1 MPSKADRVRRFDHDL
16 GVYGLPGDV
25 SPWDIRF
32 HPEDRAFLDRE
43 SDGRYRVRVWAEPGL
58 TDGLVVA
65 KRNADYLGF
74 ALGAIATTQR
84 FVFWEAVAALLPDDE
99 ISLAF
104 RSPSGK
110 AVYLVPSGISNAVER
125 LDRWTVPNLSPM
137 DVPSWS
143 QGAVIYQIFPD
154 RFANGDPSND
164 PPDTDQWGSPPHPR
178 RFQGGDLIG
187 ISENLDYLNELGVDL
202 IYLNPIFTSPSNHR
216 YDAIDYLQVDPSLG
230 GNAALIE
237 LVKKAHELGIKVV
250 VDASF
255 NHCHPGFFAF
265 QDLIR
270 AGSESPYRD
279 WFVIRD
285 WPVRIKAGKSTKGQ
299 PGKGWQS
306 EWLPVW
312 AEQSGLEI
320 EYVLDHGLTVEPTY
334 ESWYGVASM
343 PRINLANPEARR
355 YMLGIAAEWI
365 RLAGIDGWRMDVARY
380 VDPDFWVDF
389 RKVVKEANPESYLIG
404 EFMGDAGAWLQ
415 GDRFDA
421 TMNYTFRDICLR
433 YLAHDEID
441 AVEAADDLAR
451 LWAQY
456 AWAVTLAN
464 QNLIGSHDTARFLSV
479 AGGEQWRLRLATVL
493 ALTYP
498 GAPGIYYGD
507 EVGLIGEDDPGSR
520 NAFPWEPDP
529 RSHELHRTVIEL
541 TSLRKKHLALV
552 KGEWRPLLAKSGLL
566 AFERRL
572 GRQRLMV
579 VINRGKRRRIDLPSS
594 GKVLWGDAE
603 LDQRKLTIAAREAA
617 IVKLGR

>member
-25 SPWDIRF
+25 SPWDVRF
-32 HPEDRAFLDRE
+32 HPGDRAFLDRE
-43 SDGRYRVRVWAEPGL
+43 SDGRYRIRVWAEPGL
-58 TDGLVVA
+58 TDGLIVA
-65 KRNADYLGF
+65 KRNVEYLGF
-74 ALGAIATTQR
+74 ALEAIATSDR
-84 FVFWEAVAALLPDDE
+84 FVFWEATPPLLPDDE

-104 RSPSGK
+104 RNPSGK

-125 LDRWTVPNLSPM
+125 LDRWTVPDLSPIN
-137 DVPSWS
+137 VPGWS

-154 RFANGDPSND
+154 RFANGDLTND

-178 RFQGGDLIG
+178 HFQGGDLIG
-187 ISENLDYLNELGVDL
+187 ITQHLDYLNELGVDL

-230 GNAALIE
+230 GNEALIE
-237 LVKKAHELGIKVV
+237 LVKKAHDLGIKVIL
-250 VDASF
+250 DASF

-265 QDLIR
+265 QDLIKH
-270 AGSESPYRD
+270 GPESPYRD

-285 WPVRIKAGKSTKGQ
+285 WPVRIKARKPIKS
-299 PGKGWQS
+299 WQR

-320 EYVLDHGLTVEPTY
+320 EYVLDRGLAVEPTY

-343 PRINLANPEARR
+343 PRINLANSEARR
-355 YMLGIAAEWI
+355 YMLGIAAEWP
-365 RLAGIDGWRMDVARY
+365 RLSGIDGWRMDVARY

-389 RKVVKEANPESYLIG
+389 RKVVKETNPESYLIG
-404 EFMGDAGAWLQ
+404 EFMGDAGVWLQ

-433 YLAHDEID
+433 YLARHEID
-441 AVEAADDLAR
+441 AVVAADDLAR

-456 AWAVTLAN
+456 AWPVTLAN
-464 QNLIGSHDTARFLSV
+464 QNLIGSHDTARFLSM

-493 ALTYP
+493 SLTYP

-529 RSHELHRTVIEL
+529 SSYGMHRTIVEL
-541 TSLRKKHLALV
+541 TSLRRVHPALV
-552 KGEWRPLLAKSGLL
+552 KGEWRPLLAKGGLL

-572 GRQRLMV
+572 GWQRLAV
-579 VINRGKRRRIDLPSS
+579 VVNRGKRRRIELPTS
-594 GKVLWGDAE
+594 GKVLWGEAE
-603 LDQRKLTIAAREAA
+603 LERRKLTIAAREAA
-617 IVKLGR
+617 VVKLGR